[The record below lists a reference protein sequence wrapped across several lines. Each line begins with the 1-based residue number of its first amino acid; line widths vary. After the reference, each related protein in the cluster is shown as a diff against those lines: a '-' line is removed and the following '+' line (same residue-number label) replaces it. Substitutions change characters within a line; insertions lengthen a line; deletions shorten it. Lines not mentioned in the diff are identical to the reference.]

1 MQEPNY
7 NTDDNNIRF
16 IIESA
21 LAKLE
26 KANTR
31 LWVVVII
38 LIVALLGTNAGWIYY
53 ESQWQYVQTSTEVT
67 QTSETSG
74 EGNTVIYDGV
84 HINGESESNDNTND

>member
-1 MQEPNY
+1 MGNEPNF

-31 LWVVVII
+31 LWIIVIL
-38 LIVALLGTNAGWIYY
+38 LIVALVGTNAGWIYY
-53 ESQWQYVQTSTEVT
+53 ENSFEDVVVT
-67 QTSETSG
+67 QEVDAES
-74 EGNTVIYDGV
+74 DGDSDL
-84 HINGESESNDNTND
+84 HINTIGGDNYGGESPCETDN

>member
-1 MQEPNY
+1 MEEPKY

-31 LWVVVII
+31 LWIVVII
-38 LIVALLGTNAGWIYY
+38 LIVALIGSNAGWIWY
-53 ESQWQYVQTSTEVT
+53 ESQYEDVVVT
-67 QTSETSG
+67 QEVDAESDGNSDLNI
-74 EGNTVIYDGV
+74 NTVGGDYNG
-84 HINGESESNDNTND
+84 GESTR

>member
-1 MQEPNY
+1 MEEPKY

-26 KANTR
+26 KANVR

-38 LIVALLGTNAGWIYY
+38 LIVALIGSNAGWIWY
-53 ESQWQYVQTSTEVT
+53 ESQYEDVVVT
-67 QTSETSG
+67 QEVDAESDGNSDLNI
-74 EGNTVIYDGV
+74 NTVGGDYNG
-84 HINGESESNDNTND
+84 GESTR

>member
-1 MQEPNY
+1 MEEPKY

-38 LIVALLGTNAGWIYY
+38 LIVALVGTNAGWIYY
-53 ESQWQYVQTSTEVT
+53 ENSFQDVVVT
-67 QTSETSG
+67 QEA
-74 EGNTVIYDGV
+74 VAD
-84 HINGESESNDNTND
+84 GESDINLQNVGGDFYGGESQTDG

>member
-26 KANTR
+26 KANVR
-31 LWVVVII
+31 LWIVVII
-38 LIVALLGTNAGWIYY
+38 LIVALVGTNAGWIYY
-53 ESQWQYVQTSTEVT
+53 ENSFQDVVVT
-67 QTSETSG
+67 QEVDAESDGNSDLNI
-74 EGNTVIYDGV
+74 NTVGGDYNG
-84 HINGESESNDNTND
+84 GESTHQTDN